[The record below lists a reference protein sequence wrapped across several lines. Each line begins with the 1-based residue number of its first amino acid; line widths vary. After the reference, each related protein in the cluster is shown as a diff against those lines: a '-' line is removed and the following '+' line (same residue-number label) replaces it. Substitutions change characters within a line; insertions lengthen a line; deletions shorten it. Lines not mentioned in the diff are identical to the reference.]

1 MPRSRRAVGGAA
13 QVRAMRRQ
21 GKGLLDFG
29 KKIFSLGKSVVSAL
43 KPTGL
48 ISKGAAAIP
57 GIGSVVAPFLKAQG
71 YGRPRRRRGGAMYRA
86 QVIPSLRM

>member
-1 MPRSRRAVGGAA
+1 MKRRSVGGAREIA
-13 QVRAMRRQ
+13 KMRRQ

-29 KKIFSLGKSVVSAL
+29 KKLFNIGKKALEIVRPSGIVSRLASQL
-43 KPTGL
+43 PGVGPAA
-48 ISKGAAAIP
+48 GA
-57 GIGSVVAPFLKAQG
+57 FLKSQG

>member
-1 MPRSRRAVGGAA
+1 MKRRAVGGAA
-13 QVRAMRRQ
+13 QIRALRRQ

-29 KKIFSLGKSVVSAL
+29 KKLFNVGKSIAKTL
-43 KPTGL
+43 APTGI
-48 ISKGAAAIP
+48 ISRAASSLPVIGPAAGA
-57 GIGSVVAPFLKAQG
+57 FLKSQG